1 MSSTTAWV
9 PVVAA
14 ARRHTLARTSAIAS
28 HSPDNVSGLIER
40 KVRYSVE
47 SDATEPN
54 NAAWARRRS
63 MSAHASPPPVSIN
76 MAWTSTL
83 PRSCSGRRSPV
94 TGMRADRQ
102 SPRPRRSA
110 KAPRACS
117 PTWAT
122 TPLPDPSTSAE
133 SVLLRFTW

>member
-1 MSSTTAWV
+1 MSSTTVSV

-14 ARRHTLARTSAIAS
+14 ARRHTLARTCAMAS
-28 HSPDNVSGLIER
+28 HRPDNVSGLIER

-47 SDATEPN
+47 SDGTEPN
-54 NAAWARRRS
+54 NPGWERRRS
-63 MSAHASPPPVSIN
+63 MSAQASPPPVSMS

-83 PRSCSGRRSPV
+83 PRSWSGSRSPL
-94 TGMRADRQ
+94 TGMRADSE
-102 SPRPRRSA
+102 SPSRRRSA
-110 KAPRACS
+110 NAPRACR

-133 SVLLRFTW
+133 TVLLRFTW